1 MPFGYTGSFPNQQVK
16 NSGIF
21 SPEDLLNLSSV
32 GEYGGSLQLIE
43 SQTVSGVS
51 AVNFTN
57 IQGDRYRIMKMDIN
71 DVTPDTD
78 SSNTYWGLRFSSDGG
93 SSYRNTS
100 TYSYGF
106 WYGGG
111 GTSTSAGVI
120 GYQDAT
126 ELRIGTFTSDT
137 GSYIS
142 TNSTIHIANCHD
154 SALGTFAVFNG
165 VSFGQTSVGYSYMG
179 MGSSQHNES
188 VNAISLFGT
197 DSIAF
202 SGQVNLYGYTEI

>member
-1 MPFGYTGSFPNQQVK
+1 MPFGYTGNFPNQELN

-21 SPEDLLNLSSV
+21 SPEDVLNLNAV
-32 GEYGGSLQLIE
+32 GEYGGSLELIQ
-43 SQTVSGVS
+43 SQTVSGVTS
-51 AVNFTN
+51 VNFTN
-57 IQGDRYRIMKMDIN
+57 IKGNRYRVMKMDIN

-93 SSYRNTS
+93 SSYRNTAD
-100 TYSYGF
+100 YSYAF
-106 WYGGG
+106 WYGGNNASVG
-111 GTSTSAGVI
+111 AI

-137 GSYIS
+137 GGYIS

-154 SALGTFAVFNG
+154 STSSTFVVFNG

-179 MGSSQHNES
+179 MGSSHHQES
-188 VNAISLFGT
+188 INAISLFGT
-197 DSIAF
+197 DSIAY
-202 SGQVNLYGYTEI
+202 SGQVNLYGYTEL